1 MIETRPQKSRER
13 ALLIGLEKQGVSKWD
28 LHDSL
33 DELRE
38 LANSAGAEVVD
49 TVTQKLQKPTAP
61 YYIGRGKAESIKES
75 CQDQQ
80 VTSVIFNDE
89 LSPAQGRNLEN
100 LFARKVLDRTQLI
113 LDIFAQRARSREGR
127 LQIELAQLQYLLPR
141 LTRMWHH
148 LSRQTGGIG
157 TRGPGE
163 TQLEVDRR
171 RVQERIAR
179 LERELES
186 VRKTRAIQRQGR
198 KRHQWPVAA
207 VVGYTNAGKSTL
219 LNLLTGADVVAEDK
233 LFATLDPT
241 TRSFVLPN
249 KQRVLLT
256 DTVGFLR
263 KLPHTLI
270 ESFKATLEEVSEAD
284 LLIHIADLSH
294 PRVDEQMEAVDR
306 VIKELDA
313 YGKQTLIV
321 FNKIDNLANREV
333 VDSYLKRFPGS
344 VAISA
349 RTGEG
354 VNKLVQALEGAL
366 SSWRLRSRFRIPA
379 NESALIAEIH
389 RVGHVLELRYEGNDA
404 LIVAHVPPDLAQK
417 LERYAE
423 RRAQA
428 ILAATILRAASLRT
442 LDSRLRAICDQPSR
456 LFGVAAKFRGSPI
469 INLILTGRGIFRFG
483 GRASKVP
490 IRPQGTTGTFVSATS
505 IPSPC
510 LKGII
515 EPVRVRPPSGK
526 MMKIAFSSCNL
537 RRNSARACGPQF
549 FRHIGKAL
557 SMIAENTLT
566 AVV

>member
-1 MIETRPQKSRER
+1 MIETRPKKTHER

-28 LHDSL
+28 LRDSL
-33 DELRE
+33 EELAE

-49 TVTQKLQKPTAP
+49 TITQKLDRPTAP
-61 YYIGRGKAESIKES
+61 YYIGKGKAESIKHS
-75 CQDQQ
+75 FQDRE
-80 VTSVIFNDE
+80 VTSVIFDDE

-100 LFARKVLDRTQLI
+100 LLSRKVLDRTQLI

-171 RVQERIAR
+171 RVQERISR

-186 VRKTRAIQRQGR
+186 VRKTRAVQRQGR

-219 LNLLTGADVVAEDK
+219 LNLLTGADLVAVDK

-284 LLIHIADLSH
+284 LLIHVVDLSH
-294 PRVDEQMEAVDR
+294 SRVDDQIEAVEG
-306 VIKELDA
+306 VIKELNA
-313 YGKQTLIV
+313 FGKQTLIV
-321 FNKIDNLANREV
+321 FNKIDNLANRELI
-333 VDSYLKRFPGS
+333 DSYLKRFPGS

-349 RTGEG
+349 RTGENVG
-354 VNKLVQALEGAL
+354 KLVQALQEAL
-366 SSWRLRSRFRIPA
+366 SAWRLRSRFKIPA
-379 NESALIAEIH
+379 SESALIAEIH
-389 RVGHVLELRYEGNDA
+389 RVGHVLELKYEDEGA
-404 LIVAHVPPDLAQK
+404 LIVAHVPPELAQK
-417 LERYAE
+417 LER
-423 RRAQA
+423 
-428 ILAATILRAASLRT
+428 
-442 LDSRLRAICDQPSR
+442 
-456 LFGVAAKFRGSPI
+456 
-469 INLILTGRGIFRFG
+469 
-483 GRASKVP
+483 
-490 IRPQGTTGTFVSATS
+490 
-505 IPSPC
+505 
-510 LKGII
+510 
-515 EPVRVRPPSGK
+515 
-526 MMKIAFSSCNL
+526 FSQS
-537 RRNSARACGPQF
+537 
-549 FRHIGKAL
+549 
-557 SMIAENTLT
+557 
-566 AVV
+566 

>member
-1 MIETRPQKSRER
+1 MIEVSSKKKQER
-13 ALLIGLEKQGVSKWD
+13 ALLIGLEQEGVSKWD
-28 LHDSL
+28 LRDSM
-33 DELRE
+33 DELAE
-38 LANSAGAEVVD
+38 LASSAGAEVVD

-61 YYIGRGKAESIKES
+61 YYIGKGKAELIKES
-75 CQDQQ
+75 FKDQH

-100 LFARKVLDRTQLI
+100 LLARKVLDRTQLI

-141 LTRMWHH
+141 LTRMWNH

-179 LERELES
+179 LERELKS

-219 LNLLTGADVVAEDK
+219 LNLLTGADLIAEDK

-284 LLIHIADLSH
+284 LLIHIADLTH

-306 VIKELDA
+306 AIKELDA
-313 YGKQTLIV
+313 YGKQTLLV
-321 FNKIDNLANREV
+321 FNKIDTLPDREL
-333 VDSYLKRFPGS
+333 VDAYLKRFSGS

-354 VNKLVQALEGAL
+354 VNKLVQSLENAL

-379 NESALIAEIH
+379 NESASIAEIH

-404 LIVAHVPPDLAQK
+404 VIVAHVPLDLAQK

-423 RRAQA
+423 
-428 ILAATILRAASLRT
+428 AS
-442 LDSRLRAICDQPSR
+442 
-456 LFGVAAKFRGSPI
+456 
-469 INLILTGRGIFRFG
+469 
-483 GRASKVP
+483 
-490 IRPQGTTGTFVSATS
+490 
-505 IPSPC
+505 
-510 LKGII
+510 
-515 EPVRVRPPSGK
+515 
-526 MMKIAFSSCNL
+526 
-537 RRNSARACGPQF
+537 
-549 FRHIGKAL
+549 
-557 SMIAENTLT
+557 
-566 AVV
+566 

>member
-1 MIETRPQKSRER
+1 MIETRPKKNHER
-13 ALLIGLEKQGVSKWD
+13 AVLVGLEQAGVSKWD
-28 LHDSL
+28 LRDSL
-33 DELRE
+33 EELAE
-38 LANSAGAEVVD
+38 LANSAGAEVVE

-61 YYIGRGKAESIKES
+61 YYIGKGKAESIKES
-75 CQDQQ
+75 FQDRQ
-80 VTSVIFNDE
+80 VTSVIFDDE
-89 LSPAQGRNLEN
+89 LSPAQGRNLET
-100 LFARKVLDRTQLI
+100 LLARKVIDRTQLI

-141 LTRMWHH
+141 LTRMWDH

-171 RVQERIAR
+171 RVQERIGR

-186 VRKTRAIQRQGR
+186 VRKTRAVQRQGR

-219 LNLLTGADVVAEDK
+219 LNLLTGANVVAADK

-284 LLIHIADLSH
+284 LLIHIVDLSH
-294 PRVDEQMEAVDR
+294 PRVDEQMEAVDG

-313 YGKQTLIV
+313 FGKQTLIV
-321 FNKIDNLANREV
+321 FNKIDKMADRELAE
-333 VDSYLKRFPGS
+333 SYLKRFPGH

-354 VNKLVQALEGAL
+354 VDTLVQALQESL
-366 SSWRLRSRFRIPA
+366 SSWRLRSRFRIPTH
-379 NESALIAEIH
+379 ESALLAEIH
-389 RVGHVLELRYEGNDA
+389 RVGHVLELKYEDNDA
-404 LIVAHVPPDLAQK
+404 LIIAHVPPELAQK
-417 LERYAE
+417 LERYAT
-423 RRAQA
+423 Q
-428 ILAATILRAASLRT
+428 
-442 LDSRLRAICDQPSR
+442 D
-456 LFGVAAKFRGSPI
+456 
-469 INLILTGRGIFRFG
+469 
-483 GRASKVP
+483 
-490 IRPQGTTGTFVSATS
+490 
-505 IPSPC
+505 
-510 LKGII
+510 
-515 EPVRVRPPSGK
+515 
-526 MMKIAFSSCNL
+526 
-537 RRNSARACGPQF
+537 
-549 FRHIGKAL
+549 
-557 SMIAENTLT
+557 
-566 AVV
+566 

>member
-1 MIETRPQKSRER
+1 MFETRPKKNHER

-28 LHDSL
+28 LQDSL
-33 DELRE
+33 EE
-38 LANSAGAEVVD
+38 LAELATSAGAEVVD
-49 TVTQKLQKPTAP
+49 TVTQKLQRPTAP
-61 YYIGRGKAESIKES
+61 YYIGKGKAEAIKHS
-75 CQDQQ
+75 FQDRE
-80 VTSVIFNDE
+80 VTSVIFDDE

-100 LFARKVLDRTQLI
+100 LLARKVLDRTQLI

-141 LTRMWHH
+141 LTRMWDH

-179 LERELES
+179 LERELEA
-186 VRKTRAIQRQGR
+186 VRKTRAVQRQGR

-219 LNLLTGADVVAEDK
+219 LNLLTGADVVAENR

-284 LLIHIADLSH
+284 LLIHIVDLSH
-294 PRVDEQMEAVDR
+294 PRVDDQMEAVDG
-306 VIKELDA
+306 VTKELDA
-313 YGKQTLIV
+313 FGKQTLIV
-321 FNKIDNLANREV
+321 FNKIDKMQNRELAETYV
-333 VDSYLKRFPGS
+333 KRFPDS

-354 VNKLVQALEGAL
+354 VNNLVQALQDAL
-366 SSWRLRSRFRIPA
+366 SAWRLRSRFRIPA
-379 NESALIAEIH
+379 SESALIAEIH
-389 RVGHVLELRYEGNDA
+389 RVGHVLELHYEGEGA
-404 LIVAHVPPDLAQK
+404 LIVAHVPPELAQK

-423 RRAQA
+423 
-428 ILAATILRAASLRT
+428 
-442 LDSRLRAICDQPSR
+442 
-456 LFGVAAKFRGSPI
+456 
-469 INLILTGRGIFRFG
+469 
-483 GRASKVP
+483 
-490 IRPQGTTGTFVSATS
+490 QG
-505 IPSPC
+505 
-510 LKGII
+510 
-515 EPVRVRPPSGK
+515 
-526 MMKIAFSSCNL
+526 
-537 RRNSARACGPQF
+537 
-549 FRHIGKAL
+549 
-557 SMIAENTLT
+557 
-566 AVV
+566 

>member
-13 ALLIGLEKQGVSKWD
+13 ALLIGLEKEGVSKWD

-38 LANSAGAEVVD
+38 LANSAGAQVVD

-80 VTSVIFNDE
+80 VTSVIFDDE

-179 LERELES
+179 LERELEA
-186 VRKTRAIQRQGR
+186 VRKTRAVQRQGR

-219 LNLLTGADVVAEDK
+219 LNLLTGADVVAENR

-270 ESFKATLEEVSEAD
+270 ESFKATLE
-284 LLIHIADLSH
+284 
-294 PRVDEQMEAVDR
+294 
-306 VIKELDA
+306 
-313 YGKQTLIV
+313 
-321 FNKIDNLANREV
+321 
-333 VDSYLKRFPGS
+333 
-344 VAISA
+344 
-349 RTGEG
+349 G
-354 VNKLVQALEGAL
+354 VNKLVQALENTL
-366 SSWRLRSRFRIPA
+366 SSWRLRSRFRVPA

-389 RVGHVLELRYEGNDA
+389 RLGHVLELRYEGSDA
-404 LIVAHVPPDLAQK
+404 VIVAHVPPHLEQQLAD
-417 LERYAE
+417 YAA
-423 RRAQA
+423 RDGP
-428 ILAATILRAASLRT
+428 LR
-442 LDSRLRAICDQPSR
+442 SR
-456 LFGVAAKFRGSPI
+456 
-469 INLILTGRGIFRFG
+469 
-483 GRASKVP
+483 
-490 IRPQGTTGTFVSATS
+490 
-505 IPSPC
+505 
-510 LKGII
+510 
-515 EPVRVRPPSGK
+515 
-526 MMKIAFSSCNL
+526 
-537 RRNSARACGPQF
+537 
-549 FRHIGKAL
+549 
-557 SMIAENTLT
+557 
-566 AVV
+566 

>member
-1 MIETRPQKSRER
+1 MIETRPKKTHER
-13 ALLIGLEKQGVSKWD
+13 ALLIGLETERVSKWE
-28 LHDSL
+28 LRDSL
-33 DELRE
+33 EELAE

-49 TVTQKLQKPTAP
+49 TITQKLQKPTAP
-61 YYIGRGKAESIKES
+61 YYIGKGKAESIKDS
-75 CQDQQ
+75 LQDRQ

-100 LFARKVLDRTQLI
+100 LLARKVLDRTQLI

-179 LERELES
+179 LERELEG
-186 VRKTRAIQRQGR
+186 VRKVRSTQRQGR

-219 LNLLTGADVVAEDK
+219 LNLMTGADVLAVDK

-241 TRSFVLPN
+241 TRSFTLPN

-284 LLIHIADLSH
+284 LLIHIVDLSH
-294 PRVDEQMEAVDR
+294 PRVDEQMAAVDA

-313 YGKQTLIV
+313 FGKQTLIV
-321 FNKIDNLANREV
+321 FNKIDNLESRELAEIYV
-333 VDSYLKRFPGS
+333 KRFPGS

-354 VNKLVQALEGAL
+354 MGNLVQAMQAAL
-366 SSWRLRSRFRIPA
+366 SAWRLRSHFRVPLS
-379 NESALIAEIH
+379 ESNLIAEIH
-389 RVGHVLELRYEGNDA
+389 RVGHVLDLQYDGDQA
-404 LIVAHVPPDLAQK
+404 VITAHVPPHLEQK
-417 LERYAE
+417 L
-423 RRAQA
+423 
-428 ILAATILRAASLRT
+428 T
-442 LDSRLRAICDQPSR
+442 P
-456 LFGVAAKFRGSPI
+456 F
-469 INLILTGRGIFRFG
+469 
-483 GRASKVP
+483 
-490 IRPQGTTGTFVSATS
+490 
-505 IPSPC
+505 
-510 LKGII
+510 
-515 EPVRVRPPSGK
+515 
-526 MMKIAFSSCNL
+526 IA
-537 RRNSARACGPQF
+537 R
-549 FRHIGKAL
+549 
-557 SMIAENTLT
+557 
-566 AVV
+566 

>member
-1 MIETRPQKSRER
+1 LR
-13 ALLIGLEKQGVSKWD
+13 
-28 LHDSL
+28 DSL
-33 DELRE
+33 EELRE
-38 LANSAGAEVVD
+38 LASSAGAKVVD
-49 TVTQKLQKPTAP
+49 TVTQKLPKPTAP
-61 YYIGRGKAESIKES
+61 YYIGRGKAESIKDS
-75 CQDQQ
+75 CQNQQ

-179 LERELES
+179 LERELEA
-186 VRKTRAIQRQGR
+186 VRKTRAIQREGR

-219 LNLLTGADVVAEDK
+219 PNLLTGADVVAENK

-284 LLIHIADLSH
+284 LLIHIVDLSH
-294 PRVDEQMEAVDR
+294 SRVDEQMEAVDG

-321 FNKIDNLANREV
+321 FNKIDNLPNGELA
-333 VDSYLKRFPGS
+333 DSYLKRFPGN

-354 VNKLVQALEGAL
+354 VNKLVQVLEDAL

-389 RVGHVLELRYEGNDA
+389 RVGHVLELRYEGSDA
-404 LIVAHVPPDLAQK
+404 VIVAHVPPHLEQK
-417 LERYAE
+417 LADYA
-423 RRAQA
+423 
-428 ILAATILRAASLRT
+428 
-442 LDSRLRAICDQPSR
+442 
-456 LFGVAAKFRGSPI
+456 
-469 INLILTGRGIFRFG
+469 
-483 GRASKVP
+483 
-490 IRPQGTTGTFVSATS
+490 
-505 IPSPC
+505 
-510 LKGII
+510 
-515 EPVRVRPPSGK
+515 
-526 MMKIAFSSCNL
+526 
-537 RRNSARACGPQF
+537 ARD
-549 FRHIGKAL
+549 
-557 SMIAENTLT
+557 
-566 AVV
+566 

>member
-1 MIETRPQKSRER
+1 MFETRPKKAQER
-13 ALLIGLEKQGVSKWD
+13 ALLIGLEKDGVSKWD
-28 LHDSL
+28 LRDSME
-33 DELRE
+33 ELRE

-49 TVTQKLQKPTAP
+49 TITQKLSKPTAP
-61 YYIGRGKAESIKES
+61 YYIGKGKAELIKNS
-75 CQDQQ
+75 LQDRN
-80 VTSVIFNDE
+80 VTSVIFDDE
-89 LSPAQGRNLEN
+89 LSPAQGRNLET
-100 LFARKVLDRTQLI
+100 LLARKVLDRTQLI

-186 VRKTRAIQRQGR
+186 VRKTRAVQRQGR

-219 LNLLTGADVVAEDK
+219 LNLLTGADVVAVDK

-270 ESFKATLEEVSEAD
+270 ESFKATLEEVTEAD
-284 LLIHIADLSH
+284 LLIHIVDLSH
-294 PRVDEQMEAVDR
+294 PRADEQMDAVDA
-306 VIKELDA
+306 VIKEIDA
-313 YGKQTLIV
+313 FGKQTLIV
-321 FNKIDNLANREV
+321 FNKIDHLKNRELA
-333 VDSYLKRFPGS
+333 DIYAKRFPGS

-354 VNKLVQALEGAL
+354 VDKLVHALQEAL
-366 SSWRLRSRFRIPA
+366 SSWRLRTRFRIPS

-389 RVGHVLELRYEGNDA
+389 RVGHVLELKYEENDA
-404 LIVAHVPPDLAQK
+404 LIVAHVPPELAQK
-417 LERYAE
+417 LER
-423 RRAQA
+423 
-428 ILAATILRAASLRT
+428 
-442 LDSRLRAICDQPSR
+442 
-456 LFGVAAKFRGSPI
+456 F
-469 INLILTGRGIFRFG
+469 
-483 GRASKVP
+483 
-490 IRPQGTTGTFVSATS
+490 
-505 IPSPC
+505 
-510 LKGII
+510 
-515 EPVRVRPPSGK
+515 
-526 MMKIAFSSCNL
+526 
-537 RRNSARACGPQF
+537 
-549 FRHIGKAL
+549 AL
-557 SMIAENTLT
+557 
-566 AVV
+566 

>member
-1 MIETRPQKSRER
+1 MIETRPKKAQER
-13 ALLIGLEKQGVSKWD
+13 ALLIGLEKEGVSKWD
-28 LHDSL
+28 LRDSL
-33 DELRE
+33 EELRE
-38 LANSAGAEVVD
+38 LASSAGAKVVD
-49 TVTQKLQKPTAP
+49 TVTQKLPKPTAP
-61 YYIGRGKAESIKES
+61 YYIGRGKAESIKDS

-171 RVQERIAR
+171 RVQDRIAR
-179 LERELES
+179 LEGELEG
-186 VRKTRAIQRQGR
+186 VRKVRSAQAAGR
-198 KRHQWPVAA
+198 KRNQWPVAA

-219 LNLLTGADVVAEDK
+219 LNLMTGADVLAVDK

-241 TRSFVLPN
+241 TRSFTLPN

-263 KLPHTLI
+263 NLPHTLI

-284 LLIHIADLSH
+284 LLIHVVDLNQ
-294 PRVDEQMEAVDR
+294 PRVDEQMAAVDS

-313 YGKQTLIV
+313 FGKQTLIV
-321 FNKIDNLANREV
+321 FNKIDLLEDPDLA
-333 VDSYLKRFPGS
+333 STYLKRFPGS

-354 VNKLVQALEGAL
+354 VNSLVRALDGAL

-379 NESALIAEIH
+379 KESA
-389 RVGHVLELRYEGNDA
+389 
-404 LIVAHVPPDLAQK
+404 
-417 LERYAE
+417 
-423 RRAQA
+423 
-428 ILAATILRAASLRT
+428 
-442 LDSRLRAICDQPSR
+442 
-456 LFGVAAKFRGSPI
+456 
-469 INLILTGRGIFRFG
+469 
-483 GRASKVP
+483 
-490 IRPQGTTGTFVSATS
+490 
-505 IPSPC
+505 
-510 LKGII
+510 
-515 EPVRVRPPSGK
+515 
-526 MMKIAFSSCNL
+526 
-537 RRNSARACGPQF
+537 
-549 FRHIGKAL
+549 
-557 SMIAENTLT
+557 
-566 AVV
+566 

>member
-13 ALLIGLEKQGVSKWD
+13 ALLIGLEQQGVSKWD

-38 LANSAGAEVVD
+38 LANSAGAEVVE

-75 CQDQQ
+75 CQDQH
-80 VTSVIFNDE
+80 VTSVIFDDE

-100 LFARKVLDRTQLI
+100 LLARKVIDRTQLI

-219 LNLLTGADVVAEDK
+219 LNLLTGADVLAENK

-241 TRSFVLPN
+241 TRSLVLPN

-270 ESFKATLEEVSEAD
+270 ESFKATLEEVNEAD

-321 FNKIDNLANREV
+321 FNKIDNLPHREV
-333 VDSYLKRFPGS
+333 IDSYLNRFAGS

-354 VNKLVQALEGAL
+354 VNKLVEALEGAL
-366 SSWRLRSRFRIPA
+366 SSWRLRSRFHIPA

-389 RVGHVLELRYEGNDA
+389 RVGHVLELRYEANEA
-404 LIVAHVPPDLAQK
+404 VIVAHVPPDLAQK
-417 LERYAE
+417 LERYA
-423 RRAQA
+423 
-428 ILAATILRAASLRT
+428 
-442 LDSRLRAICDQPSR
+442 
-456 LFGVAAKFRGSPI
+456 
-469 INLILTGRGIFRFG
+469 
-483 GRASKVP
+483 
-490 IRPQGTTGTFVSATS
+490 
-505 IPSPC
+505 
-510 LKGII
+510 
-515 EPVRVRPPSGK
+515 
-526 MMKIAFSSCNL
+526 
-537 RRNSARACGPQF
+537 AR
-549 FRHIGKAL
+549 
-557 SMIAENTLT
+557 
-566 AVV
+566 

>member
-1 MIETRPQKSRER
+1 MIETRPQKTQER
-13 ALLIGLEKQGVSKWD
+13 ALLIGLEKEGVSKWD
-28 LHDSL
+28 LQDSL

-38 LANSAGAEVVD
+38 LANSAGAEVID

-61 YYIGRGKAESIKES
+61 YYIGRGKAELIKDS
-75 CQDQQ
+75 CQDRQ
-80 VTSVIFNDE
+80 VTSVIFDDE

-179 LERELES
+179 LERELEA
-186 VRKTRAIQRQGR
+186 VRKTRAVQRQGR

-219 LNLLTGADVVAEDK
+219 LNLLTGADLVAENK

-284 LLIHIADLSH
+284 LLIHIVDLSH
-294 PRVDEQMEAVDR
+294 PRVDEQMEAVDA

-313 YGKQTLIV
+313 FGKQTLIV
-321 FNKIDNLANREV
+321 FNKIDNLENGAGGSRATSTGKPERVDELGSESINREV
-333 VDSYLKRFPGS
+333 AETYVKRFPGS

-354 VNKLVQALEGAL
+354 VNRLVGALENAL
-366 SSWRLRSRFRIPA
+366 SSWRLRSRFRIPSDQ
-379 NESALIAEIH
+379 SALIAEIH
-389 RVGHVLELRYEGNDA
+389 RVGHVLELRYEGDDA
-404 LIVAHVPPDLAQK
+404 LIVAHVPPELAQK
-417 LERYAE
+417 LARYGAE
-423 RRAQA
+423 
-428 ILAATILRAASLRT
+428 S
-442 LDSRLRAICDQPSR
+442 
-456 LFGVAAKFRGSPI
+456 
-469 INLILTGRGIFRFG
+469 
-483 GRASKVP
+483 
-490 IRPQGTTGTFVSATS
+490 
-505 IPSPC
+505 
-510 LKGII
+510 
-515 EPVRVRPPSGK
+515 
-526 MMKIAFSSCNL
+526 
-537 RRNSARACGPQF
+537 
-549 FRHIGKAL
+549 
-557 SMIAENTLT
+557 
-566 AVV
+566 

>member
-1 MIETRPQKSRER
+1 MIETHPKKNHER
-13 ALLIGLEKQGVSKWD
+13 AVLVGLEQAGVSKWD
-28 LHDSL
+28 LRDSL
-33 DELRE
+33 EELAE

-61 YYIGRGKAESIKES
+61 YYIGKGKAESIRES
-75 CQDQQ
+75 LQDRQ
-80 VTSVIFNDE
+80 VTSVIFDDE

-100 LFARKVLDRTQLI
+100 LLARKVLDRTQLI

-179 LERELES
+179 LERELEG
-186 VRKTRAIQRQGR
+186 VRKVRNVQRQGR

-219 LNLLTGADVVAEDK
+219 LNLLTGADLVAEDK

-270 ESFKATLEEVSEAD
+270 ESFKATLEEVVEAD
-284 LLIHIADLSH
+284 LLIHVVDLSH
-294 PRVDEQMEAVDR
+294 PRVDEQMEAVDA

-313 YGKQTLIV
+313 FGKQTLIV
-321 FNKIDNLANREV
+321 FNKIDNLPNR
-333 VDSYLKRFPGS
+333 DLTSAYLEKFPGS

-349 RTGEG
+349 WTGEG
-354 VNKLVQALEGAL
+354 VSKLVQALEDAL
-366 SSWRLRSRFRIPA
+366 NSWRLRSRFRIP
-379 NESALIAEIH
+379 
-389 RVGHVLELRYEGNDA
+389 
-404 LIVAHVPPDLAQK
+404 
-417 LERYAE
+417 
-423 RRAQA
+423 
-428 ILAATILRAASLRT
+428 
-442 LDSRLRAICDQPSR
+442 
-456 LFGVAAKFRGSPI
+456 
-469 INLILTGRGIFRFG
+469 
-483 GRASKVP
+483 
-490 IRPQGTTGTFVSATS
+490 
-505 IPSPC
+505 
-510 LKGII
+510 
-515 EPVRVRPPSGK
+515 
-526 MMKIAFSSCNL
+526 
-537 RRNSARACGPQF
+537 
-549 FRHIGKAL
+549 
-557 SMIAENTLT
+557 
-566 AVV
+566 

>member
-1 MIETRPQKSRER
+1 MIETRPKKTHER

-28 LHDSL
+28 LQDSL
-33 DELRE
+33 EE
-38 LANSAGAEVVD
+38 LAELATSAGAEVVD

-61 YYIGRGKAESIKES
+61 YYIGKGKAEAIKHS
-75 CQDQQ
+75 FQDRE
-80 VTSVIFNDE
+80 VTSVIFDDE

-100 LFARKVLDRTQLI
+100 LLARKVIDRTQLI

-141 LTRMWHH
+141 LTRMWDH

-179 LERELES
+179 LERELEA
-186 VRKTRAIQRQGR
+186 VRKTRAVQRQGR

-219 LNLLTGADVVAEDK
+219 LNLLTGADVVIENR

-284 LLIHIADLSH
+284 LLIHIVDLSH
-294 PRVDEQMEAVDR
+294 PRVDDQMEAVEG

-313 YGKQTLIV
+313 FGKQTVIV
-321 FNKIDNLANREV
+321 FNKIDNLHPPSLGYGAARNRELAET
-333 VDSYLKRFPGS
+333 YTKRFLGS

-354 VNKLVQALEGAL
+354 VNKLVQALQDAL
-366 SSWRLRSRFRIPA
+366 SAWRLRSRFRIPA
-379 NESALIAEIH
+379 SESALIAEIH
-389 RVGHVLELRYEGNDA
+389 RVGHVLELRYEGEGA
-404 LIVAHVPPDLAQK
+404 LIVAHVPPELAQK

-423 RRAQA
+423 
-428 ILAATILRAASLRT
+428 
-442 LDSRLRAICDQPSR
+442 
-456 LFGVAAKFRGSPI
+456 
-469 INLILTGRGIFRFG
+469 
-483 GRASKVP
+483 
-490 IRPQGTTGTFVSATS
+490 QG
-505 IPSPC
+505 
-510 LKGII
+510 
-515 EPVRVRPPSGK
+515 
-526 MMKIAFSSCNL
+526 
-537 RRNSARACGPQF
+537 
-549 FRHIGKAL
+549 
-557 SMIAENTLT
+557 
-566 AVV
+566 

>member
-1 MIETRPQKSRER
+1 MIETRPKRTHER
-13 ALLIGLEKQGVSKWD
+13 ALLIGLEKHGVSKWD
-28 LHDSL
+28 LKDSL
-33 DELRE
+33 EELAE

-49 TVTQKLQKPTAP
+49 TVTQKLEKPTAP
-61 YYIGRGKAESIKES
+61 YYIGKGKAESLKPALH
-75 CQDQQ
+75 DRQ
-80 VTSVIFNDE
+80 VTSVIFDDE

-100 LFARKVLDRTQLI
+100 LLSRKVLDRTQLI

-186 VRKTRAIQRQGR
+186 VRKTRAVQRQGR

-219 LNLLTGADVVAEDK
+219 LNLLTGADVVAENK

-249 KQRVLLT
+249 KQRLLLT

-284 LLIHIADLSH
+284 LLIHVADLSH
-294 PRVDEQMEAVDR
+294 PRLDDQIEAVEN
-306 VIKELDA
+306 VIKELGA
-313 YGKQTLIV
+313 FGKQTVIV
-321 FNKIDNLANREV
+321 FNKIDRLRPPSQGSGEAGNRELIEN
-333 VDSYLKRFPGS
+333 YLRRFPGS

-349 RTGEG
+349 RTGEN
-354 VNKLVQALEGAL
+354 VNKLVQALQDAL
-366 SSWRLRSRFRIPA
+366 SAWRLQSRFKIPA
-379 NESALIAEIH
+379 SESALIAEIH
-389 RVGHVLELRYEGNDA
+389 RVGHMLELKYEGNDA
-404 LIVAHVPPDLAQK
+404 IIVAHVPPELGQK
-417 LERYAE
+417 LAN
-423 RRAQA
+423 
-428 ILAATILRAASLRT
+428 
-442 LDSRLRAICDQPSR
+442 
-456 LFGVAAKFRGSPI
+456 F
-469 INLILTGRGIFRFG
+469 
-483 GRASKVP
+483 
-490 IRPQGTTGTFVSATS
+490 
-505 IPSPC
+505 
-510 LKGII
+510 
-515 EPVRVRPPSGK
+515 
-526 MMKIAFSSCNL
+526 
-537 RRNSARACGPQF
+537 
-549 FRHIGKAL
+549 
-557 SMIAENTLT
+557 
-566 AVV
+566 AV